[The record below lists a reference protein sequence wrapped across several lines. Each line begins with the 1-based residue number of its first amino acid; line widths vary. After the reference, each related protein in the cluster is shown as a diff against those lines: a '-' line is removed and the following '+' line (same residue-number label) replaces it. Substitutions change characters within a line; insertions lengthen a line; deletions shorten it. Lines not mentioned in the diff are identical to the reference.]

1 MKMSAKMD
9 GLEGAMKALEA
20 AFPYD
25 YKIQSQ
31 MINGAMGGAARKSIL
46 PIAKQMAK
54 TGDGS
59 GSLSEAMGVRA
70 QKARRRKGKAGGM
83 QVLPVRFNKKAIA
96 MYIQHYYT
104 SRGKNPPANILSS
117 GIRHGHLVEFG
128 TVAGKKHAATAAK
141 PFLWPAAAAGK
152 TKYISLF
159 AKELKKRIESRVKRE
174 AKKRAKQ

>member
-128 TVAGKKHAATAAK
+128 TAKQAAK
-141 PFLWPAAAAGK
+141 AFLWPAAETGFS
-152 TKYISLF
+152 KYKSLF
-159 AKELKKRIESRVKRE
+159 TKELKKRIESRVKRE
-174 AKKRAKQ
+174 AKKRAKK